1 MLRYVVVLL
10 RVARSLTIPA
20 SLMAR
25 STSGLVL
32 EALGV
37 DLHVVVLRVHEMLVA
52 QVLVVL
58 VHEVVVPHLDLRL
71 QRGRLGRGQV
81 RVLCV
86 RRRANG

>member
-1 MLRYVVVLL
+1 MASRYLRKLEMLRYVVVLL

-20 SLMAR
+20 SLMAG

-58 VHEVVVPHLDLRL
+58 VH
-71 QRGRLGRGQV
+71 
-81 RVLCV
+81 
-86 RRRANG
+86 